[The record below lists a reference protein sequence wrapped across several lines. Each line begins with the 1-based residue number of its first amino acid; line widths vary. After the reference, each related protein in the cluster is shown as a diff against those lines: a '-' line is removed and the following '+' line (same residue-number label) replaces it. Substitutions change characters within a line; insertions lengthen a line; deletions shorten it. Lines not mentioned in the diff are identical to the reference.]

1 MEIEVGKYTIHSDRY
16 CMWITESVKTKRK
29 DAKTEVI
36 EKKVAGYS
44 INAEQLL
51 DSFIEYGVRDAPSK
65 TIETYLKHVAK
76 VERDAKRIAKEILNG
91 TQD

>member
-1 MEIEVGKYTIHSDRY
+1 MEIKIGKYKVCSDKY
-16 CMWITESVKTKRK
+16 CMWITVMVKPEKGGK
-29 DAKTEVI
+29 EY

-51 DSFIEYGVRDAPSK
+51 DSFIENGFRDAPSK
-65 TIETYLKHVAK
+65 SVETYLKHIEK
-76 VERDAKRIAKEILNG
+76 VERDAKRIAKGILNG